1 MFDGERFTQDQ
12 IVPAD
17 YNDMGRLPRVE
28 DGMLIIAN
36 PNWSL

>member
-1 MFDGERFTQDQ
+1 MFDGERFSQDQ
-12 IVPAD
+12 IEYAD
-17 YNDMGRLPRVE
+17 YNDTGRIPRVE